1 MSGFPMRTSTILA
14 WILCA
19 GLGLR
24 LGYCVAAGL
33 NVPPAPGSDQ
43 NECQI
48 IARNLL
54 RGAGY
59 RGISWGEPHE
69 HPTAVRPPV
78 TPFCWALGFALFGER
93 FDVLRVADAVC
104 GTLSILLLFLIGRR
118 MFNARVGL
126 LAAGVFAAWPAS
138 ILLTSSLAT
147 EPLFVLLELLFVW
160 LCLWA
165 GDRPG
170 LNLKRFVPAGL
181 CAGVA
186 SLTRPNLLL
195 LLPLLPLWSAVV
207 FRRDVRALVQS
218 LAVPVVAVAVIAPW
232 TYRNYRVFHRFV
244 PVSTLSGTNLLVGNN
259 ELVVKYPDR
268 TGYLL
273 DDKIPGFQ
281 GRARGM
287 NEAERDELALQMAR
301 TWLSHNRD
309 QWAFLV
315 WIKLKRFCT
324 PVLYQPSRVAR
335 GAMLASWGPVFPLA
349 LPALVATL
357 WSFTRNR
364 DIGLIVHALIL
375 SALTGYLVLYVIPRY
390 RFPIEPFFILLAAV
404 SVDWLATREDSS
416 RSCVELRG
424 S

>member
-1 MSGFPMRTSTILA
+1 MNGFAMRTGTMLA
-14 WILCA
+14 LILCV

-24 LGYCVAAGL
+24 LGYCVATGL

-78 TPFCWALGFALFGER
+78 TPFCWALSFALFGER
-93 FDVLRVADAVC
+93 FDVLRAADAVV
-104 GTLSILLLFLIGRR
+104 GMLSTLLLFLIGRR
-118 MFNARVGL
+118 MFNTRVGL
-126 LAAGVFAAWPAS
+126 LAAGVFAAWPGS
-138 ILLTSSLAT
+138 ILLTASLAT
-147 EPLFVLLELLFVW
+147 EPLYVLLEFLFVW
-160 LCLWA
+160 LCLRA
-165 GDRPG
+165 GDRPC
-170 LNLKRFVPAGL
+170 LQRFVPAGL

-207 FRRDVRALVQS
+207 FRRDVKALVRS

-232 TYRNYRVFHRFV
+232 TYRNYLVFHRFV

-259 ELVVKYPDR
+259 ELVVKYPDW

-281 GRARGM
+281 ERAWGL
-287 NEAERDELALQMAR
+287 NEAERDALALRMAR
-301 TWLSHNRD
+301 TWLSNNRE
-309 QWAFLV
+309 QWPFLV

-324 PVLYQPSRVAR
+324 PILYQPSRVAR

-404 SVDWLATREDSS
+404 TIDWLAARRSTSL
-416 RSCVELRG
+416 SCVELQV